1 MTTFA
6 YIIAAISAYLL
17 GSIPFGYLAGI
28 SRGVDIRTVGSGNI
42 GATNVYRTLG
52 KKLGIAT
59 FVLDVFKGVAATSV
73 IPQSVWFMLG
83 FEGTATLYM
92 VIACGALVLIGHSF
106 PLFLNFKGG
115 KGVAT
120 GLGVTIGVAPHS
132 AILGLAVWIAVFFA
146 TRYVSVGS
154 IIAAAVVG
162 IAVWLLDNSYEP
174 ANVVPA
180 VVSLLAVLVILKHR
194 KNIARL
200 INGNEN
206 RFDFSKR
213 KKNNAVSKNN

>member
-83 FEGTATLYM
+83 CEGTAPLYM

-132 AILGLAVWIAVFFA
+132 AILGLAVWIAVFFS

-162 IAVWLLDNSYEP
+162 TAVWLLDNSYEP

-180 VVSLLAVLVILKHR
+180 VVSLLAVLVIVKHR
-194 KNIARL
+194 KNITRL

>member
-83 FEGTATLYM
+83 FEGTAPLYM